1 MKARARV
8 LARML
13 ALSVRADPKVAA
25 LAGVL
30 VVFGAGALA
39 LTALAQ
45 RWVVDSAASGG
56 RLAGGV
62 LLAAALGAA
71 GFAAITISTHIQ
83 NNLRNDLSDRV
94 EVLLNQEILT
104 SASGIP
110 TVEHLERPEYLD
122 RLAMLRAGGAS
133 GTRALAVSCWV
144 AVETAAT
151 LLGLGLTVFLLAG
164 VHPALS
170 LLTLLGGAPL
180 VLGNRG
186 DRLVQRA
193 LDGIAEPARQEQALH
208 DLCTL
213 PGPGKEVRIAGN
225 GWKLSRRARDL
236 WASALRRE
244 VAAQVR
250 GAAWRWAGWIC
261 FIAGLVTAIGI
272 SVTMVR
278 TGQAT
283 AGDIVLIIVLAGR
296 LGEQIDATLDGVS
309 RLSEAGRVGRHYL
322 WLQDYAAARTRGGGP
337 APYRLRD
344 GITFD
349 DVTFT
354 YAGARTPAL
363 REVSLHLPAGS
374 VVGLVGVNGAGKS
387 TLVKLLT
394 GMYRPATGSIFVDGA
409 ELAGID
415 PASWR
420 ARLSGAF
427 QDFVTPHL
435 PVSEAIGI
443 GDLSRLEDRPAVLA
457 AAEKGGAAELIA
469 GLPRGLDTQLGRAF
483 DGEELSHGQ
492 WQKLALARALMRPSP
507 LVLVLD
513 EPTAA
518 LDPQAEHAVFERFAE
533 QSAQV
538 SANGGI
544 VLLVSHR
551 FSTLHLADHIV
562 VLSGGRVAEQ
572 GSHAELLAGGGEYAT
587 LYLTQAR
594 GYR

>member
-1 MKARARV
+1 
-8 LARML
+8 ML
-13 ALSVRADPKVAA
+13 ALSVRADPKVAS
-25 LAGVL
+25 LVGVL

-45 RWVVDSAASGG
+45 RWVVDAAAGEG
-56 RLAGGV
+56 RLAVGV
-62 LLAAALGAA
+62 VLAAVVGAA
-71 GFAAITISTHIQ
+71 GLAAITISTHVQ

-104 SASGIP
+104 SASRIP
-110 TVEHLERPEYLD
+110 TIEHLERPKYLD

-133 GTRALAVSCWV
+133 GTRALSVSCWV

-151 LLGLGLTVFLLAG
+151 LFGLGLTVFLLAD

-170 LLTLLGGAPL
+170 LLTLLGAAPL
-180 VLGNRG
+180 MLGDRG

-193 LDGIAEPARQEQALH
+193 LDETAEAARQEQALH
-208 DLCTL
+208 DLCAL
-213 PGPGKEVRIAGN
+213 PGPGKEVRITGN
-225 GWKLSRRARDL
+225 GWELSRRARNL
-236 WASALRRE
+236 WASATRRE

-261 FIAGLVTAIGI
+261 FIAGLVAALGI
-272 SVTMVR
+272 TVTMIR
-278 TGQAT
+278 TGRAT
-283 AGDIVLIIVLAGR
+283 AGDLVLIIVLAGR

-322 WLQDYAAARTRGGGP
+322 WLQDYAAAQTRDGRS

-344 GITFD
+344 GIVLD
-349 DVTFT
+349 DVAFT
-354 YAGARTPAL
+354 YAGTRSPAL
-363 REVSLHLPAGS
+363 REINLRLPAGS

-394 GMYRPATGSIFVDGA
+394 AMYRPTSGSIFVDGV
-409 ELAGID
+409 ELADID
-415 PASWR
+415 AAAWR
-420 ARLSGAF
+420 ERLSGAF
-427 QDFVTPHL
+427 QDFVTPQL

-443 GDLSRLEDRPAVLA
+443 GDLSRLADRPAVLA
-457 AAEKGGAAELIA
+457 AAERGGAAELIDR
-469 GLPRGLDTQLGRAF
+469 LPHGLDTQLGRAF

-518 LDPQAEHAVFERFAE
+518 LDPQAEHAVFEQFAE
-533 QSAQV
+533 QCAQV

-544 VLLVSHR
+544 VILVSHR

-562 VLSGGRVAEQ
+562 VLSDGRVTEQ
-572 GSHAELLAGGGEYAT
+572 GSHAELLASGGEYAT
-587 LYLTQAR
+587 LYLTQAK
-594 GYR
+594 GYQ

>member
-1 MKARARV
+1 
-8 LARML
+8 ML

-225 GWKLSRRARDL
+225 GWKLSRRAGT
-236 WASALRRE
+236 SGRR
-244 VAAQVR
+244 R
-250 GAAWRWAGWIC
+250 YG
-261 FIAGLVTAIGI
+261 
-272 SVTMVR
+272 
-278 TGQAT
+278 
-283 AGDIVLIIVLAGR
+283 GR
-296 LGEQIDATLDGVS
+296 SPPRCAE
-309 RLSEAGRVGRHYL
+309 R
-322 WLQDYAAARTRGGGP
+322 RGGGP
-337 APYRLRD
+337 D
-344 GITFD
+344 GSASSP
-349 DVTFT
+349 VWS
-354 YAGARTPAL
+354 R
-363 REVSLHLPAGS
+363 RSGS
-374 VVGLVGVNGAGKS
+374 
-387 TLVKLLT
+387 
-394 GMYRPATGSIFVDGA
+394 
-409 ELAGID
+409 
-415 PASWR
+415 
-420 ARLSGAF
+420 
-427 QDFVTPHL
+427 Q
-435 PVSEAIGI
+435 
-443 GDLSRLEDRPAVLA
+443 
-457 AAEKGGAAELIA
+457 
-469 GLPRGLDTQLGRAF
+469 
-483 DGEELSHGQ
+483 
-492 WQKLALARALMRPSP
+492 
-507 LVLVLD
+507 
-513 EPTAA
+513 
-518 LDPQAEHAVFERFAE
+518 
-533 QSAQV
+533 
-538 SANGGI
+538 
-544 VLLVSHR
+544 
-551 FSTLHLADHIV
+551 
-562 VLSGGRVAEQ
+562 
-572 GSHAELLAGGGEYAT
+572 
-587 LYLTQAR
+587 
-594 GYR
+594 